1 MLSPARS
8 ALLVFTLSGVAALAA
23 TTTVGYQLSQSQIN
37 DIIQKFAAKE
47 SEFAKARGNYTYRQS
62 VKVETLD
69 ESGTPDGK
77 WELVSD
83 IIFTPDGKRTEK
95 VVYAPMSTLE
105 RILLTPQ
112 DMQDLRD
119 VQPFVLTSDQIGD
132 YYVNYLGHEQVD
144 EVPCYVFSV
153 KPKKLESGKRYFEGQ
168 IWVDDKYLQIVKTD
182 GRGIGHLSKSEE
194 KSNKFPRFQTYR
206 EQIDG
211 KYWFP
216 VYTYANDTLNFEADP
231 VRVKMV
237 VQYKDYKQFG
247 SDVNIR
253 YADDTND
260 KGAAGKAAPAEE
272 LAPPLAQQPASTKK
286 KR

>member
-1 MLSPARS
+1 MLRS
-8 ALLVFTLSGVAALAA
+8 ALLVSTVSVVSALAA
-23 TTTVGYQLSQSQIN
+23 TTTTGYQLTQSQIN
-37 DIIQKFAAKE
+37 DIVAKFSAKE
-47 SEFAKARGNYTYRQS
+47 SEFAKARGNYTYRQT

-77 WELVSD
+77 WQVTSD

-95 VVYAPMSTLE
+95 VVNAPVSTLE

-119 VQPFVLTSDQIGD
+119 VQPFVLTSDQVGEYFI
-132 YYVNYLGHEQVD
+132 NYLGHEQVD

-153 KPKKLESGKRYFEGQ
+153 KPKKLDTGKRYFEGQ

-194 KSNKFPRFQTYR
+194 KNNKFPRFQTYR
-206 EQIDG
+206 AQIDG

-216 VYTYANDTLNFEADP
+216 VYTFADDTLNFEQES

-237 VQYKDYKQFG
+237 MQYKDYKQFG
-247 SDVNIR
+247 TDVNIR
-253 YADDTND
+253 YGDETDNSKTDGNGS
-260 KGAAGKAAPAEE
+260 KGDE
-272 LAPPLAQQPASTKK
+272 LAPLTTRPPAGKPKK
-286 KR
+286 

>member
-1 MLSPARS
+1 MLTSAR
-8 ALLVFTLSGVAALAA
+8 LVFVACAISATSGMAA
-23 TTTVGYQLSQSQIN
+23 TTTAGYQLSQSQID

-69 ESGTPDGK
+69 DSGNPDGK

-119 VQPFVLTSDQIGD
+119 VQPFVLTSDEIGD
-132 YYVNYLGHEQVD
+132 YFVNYLGHEQVD
-144 EVPCYVFSV
+144 EVPCYVFAV
-153 KPKKLESGKRYFEGQ
+153 KPKKLDRGKRYFEGQ

-182 GRGIGHLSKSEE
+182 GKGIGYLSRSEQ
-194 KSNKFPRFQTYR
+194 KSNKFPKFQTYR

-216 VYTYANDTLNFEADP
+216 VYTYANDTLDFDNGASP
-231 VRVKMV
+231 VRIKMV
-237 VQYKDYKQFG
+237 VQYKDYKQFK
-247 SDVNIR
+247 SETIIK
-253 YADDTND
+253 YADDTN
-260 KGAAGKAAPAEE
+260 APKDQDSQGEQ
-272 LAPPLAQQPASTKK
+272 LAPLLAHPVDNGKK
-286 KR
+286 K

>member
-1 MLSPARS
+1 M
-8 ALLVFTLSGVAALAA
+8 AA
-23 TTTVGYQLSQSQIN
+23 TTTNGYQLTQSQIN
-37 DIIQKFAAKE
+37 DIITKFAAKE
-47 SEFAKARGNYTYRQS
+47 SEFAKARGNYTYRQT

-77 WELVSD
+77 WQITSD

-95 VVYAPMSTLE
+95 VVYAPVNTLE

-119 VQPFVLTSDQIGD
+119 VQPFVLTSDEVGD
-132 YYVNYLGHEQVD
+132 YFINYLGHEQVD

-153 KPKKLESGKRYFEGQ
+153 KPKKMQPGKRYFEGQ

-182 GRGIGHLSKSEE
+182 GRGLGLMSKSEA
-194 KSNKFPRFQTYR
+194 KNNKFPRFQTYR
-206 EQIDG
+206 AQIDG

-216 VYTYANDTLNFEADP
+216 VYTFADDTLNFEQES

-237 VQYKDYKQFG
+237 MQYKDYKKFG
-247 SDVNIR
+247 ADVNIR
-253 YADDTND
+253 YGDETDNAKPDANSSN
-260 KGAAGKAAPAEE
+260 GEE
-272 LAPPLAQQPASTKK
+272 LAPLTTQPPVRKQKK
-286 KR
+286 

>member
-1 MLSPARS
+1 MLTSARF
-8 ALLVFTLSGVAALAA
+8 ALAAFSVFAVSGMAA
-23 TTTVGYQLSQSQIN
+23 TTTVGHELTQTQID

-69 ESGTPDGK
+69 EAGNPDGK

-83 IIFTPDGKRTEK
+83 IIFTPDGKRAEK
-95 VVYAPMSTLE
+95 VVYAPMNTLQ

-132 YYVNYLGHEQVD
+132 YFVNYLGHEQVD

-153 KPKKLESGKRYFEGQ
+153 KPKKLDRGKRYFEGT
-168 IWVDDKYLQIVKTD
+168 IWVDDKFLQIVKTD
-182 GRGIGHLSKSEE
+182 GRGVGYLSRSEQ
-194 KSNKFPRFQTYR
+194 KNNKFPKFQTYR

-216 VYTYANDTLNFEADP
+216 VYTFANDTLDFENES
-231 VRVKMV
+231 VRLKMV
-237 VQYKDYKQFG
+237 VQYKDYKQFKTETT
-247 SDVNIR
+247 IK
-253 YADDTND
+253 YADDTNSNSKD
-260 KGAAGKAAPAEE
+260 TSSQGEE
-272 LAPPLAQQPASTKK
+272 LAPLLAHPVNKTK
-286 KR
+286 

>member
-119 VQPFVLTSDQIGD
+119 VQPFVLTSDEVGD
-132 YYVNYLGHEQVD
+132 YFINYLGHEQVD

-153 KPKKLESGKRYFEGQ
+153 KPKKMQPGKRYFEGQ

-182 GRGIGHLSKSEE
+182 GRGLGLMSKSEA
-194 KSNKFPRFQTYR
+194 KNNKFPRFQTYR
-206 EQIDG
+206 AQIDG

-216 VYTYANDTLNFEADP
+216 VYTFADDTLNFEQES

-237 VQYKDYKQFG
+237 MQYKDYKQFK

-253 YADDTND
+253 YADDTDTKNPSTD
-260 KGAAGKAAPAEE
+260 QATGEE

-286 KR
+286 K

>member
-1 MLSPARS
+1 MLSPARTTFM
-8 ALLVFTLSGVAALAA
+8 AFVLAGLPALAA
-23 TTTVGYQLSQSQIN
+23 TTTTGYQLNQSQIN

-47 SEFAKARGNYTYRQS
+47 SEFAKARSNYTYRQS

-69 ESGTPDGK
+69 DSGTPDGK
-77 WELVSD
+77 WQIDSD

-95 VVYAPMSTLE
+95 VVYAPMNTLE

-153 KPKKLESGKRYFEGQ
+153 KPKKLEPGRRYFEGQ

-182 GRGIGHLSKSEE
+182 GRGIGQLKKSEE
-194 KSNKFPRFQTYR
+194 KNNKFPRFQTYR

-216 VYTYANDTLNFEADP
+216 VYTYANDTLNFEQEA
-231 VRVKMV
+231 VRIKMV
-237 VQYKDYKQFG
+237 VQYKDYKQFK

-253 YADDTND
+253 YADDTDNKSTPD
-260 KGAAGKAAPAEE
+260 AQAPTEQ
-272 LAPPLAQQPASTKK
+272 LAPLLAEPAHSNSKK
-286 KR
+286 K

>member
-1 MLSPARS
+1 MLNSARS
-8 ALLVFTLSGVAALAA
+8 AAIVFAFSAISGMAA
-23 TTTVGYQLSQSQIN
+23 TTTVGHELSQSQID

-69 ESGTPDGK
+69 AGGNPDGK
-77 WELVSD
+77 WEIVSD
-83 IIFTPDGKRTEK
+83 IIFTPDGTRTEK
-95 VVYAPMSTLE
+95 VVYAPMNTLE

-119 VQPFVLTSDQIGD
+119 VQPFVLTSEQIGD

-153 KPKKLESGKRYFEGQ
+153 KPKKLDKGKRYFEGQ
-168 IWVDDKYLQIVKTD
+168 IWVDDKFLQIVKSD
-182 GRGIGHLSKSEE
+182 GRAIGYLSRSEQ

-206 EQIDG
+206 QQIDG

-216 VYTYANDTLNFEADP
+216 VYTAANDTLNFEQES

-237 VQYKDYKQFG
+237 VQYKDYKQFKTQTT
-247 SDVNIR
+247 IR
-253 YADDTND
+253 YADDTNTTNKD
-260 KGAAGKAAPAEE
+260 DNAQGEQ
-272 LAPPLAQQPASTKK
+272 LAPLLAHPVDNGTKK
-286 KR
+286 Q

>member
-8 ALLVFTLSGVAALAA
+8 FLLAVSLSGVAAFAA
-23 TTTVGYQLSQSQIN
+23 TTTVGYQLSQSQID

-83 IIFTPDGKRTEK
+83 IIFTPEGKRTEK
-95 VVYAPMSTLE
+95 VVRAPMSTLE

-119 VQPFVLTSDQIGD
+119 VQPFVLTSDQIAD
-132 YYVNYLGHEQVD
+132 YSIHYLGHEQVD
-144 EVPCYVFSV
+144 EVPCYVFAV
-153 KPKKLESGKRYFEGQ
+153 KPKKLDPGKRYFEGQ
-168 IWVDDKYLQIVKTD
+168 IWVDDKYLQIVKSD

-194 KSNKFPRFQTYR
+194 KNNKFPRFQTYR

-216 VYTYANDTLNFEADP
+216 VYTAANDTLNFEADS

-247 SDVNIR
+247 ADVNIR
-253 YADDTND
+253 YADDTDN
-260 KGAAGKAAPAEE
+260 KGAAGEKAAGEE
-272 LAPPLAQQPASTKK
+272 LAPPLAQQPTPGKK
-286 KR
+286 KK

>member
-1 MLSPARS
+1 MLNPSRS
-8 ALLVFTLSGVAALAA
+8 VLLVIAFSGLSALAA
-23 TTTVGYQLSQSQIN
+23 TTTTGYQLSPTQIS
-37 DIIQKFAAKE
+37 DIIQKFASKE

-69 ESGTPDGK
+69 ETGTVDGK
-77 WELVSD
+77 WQLTSD

-95 VVYAPMSTLE
+95 VVYAPMNTLE

-132 YYVNYLGHEQVD
+132 YSVHYLGHEQVD

-153 KPKKLESGKRYFEGQ
+153 KPKKLDPGKRYFEGQ

-182 GRGIGHLSKSEE
+182 GRGIGQLKKSEE
-194 KSNKFPRFQTYR
+194 KNNKFPRFQTYR

-216 VYTYANDTLNFEADP
+216 VYTFADDTLNFEAEP

-237 VQYKDYKQFG
+237 VQYKDYKQFK

-253 YADDTND
+253 YADDTD
-260 KGAAGKAAPAEE
+260 TKAAPGAKAQGEE
-272 LAPPLAQQPASTKK
+272 LAPPLAQQPASRKK
-286 KR
+286 

>member
-1 MLSPARS
+1 MLTPARL
-8 ALLVFTLSGVAALAA
+8 AVPLLAFAISGVAA
-23 TTTVGYQLSQSQIN
+23 TTTAGYQLSQSQID

-47 SEFAKARGNYTYRQS
+47 TEFAKARGNYTYRQS

-69 ESGTPDGK
+69 GSGEPDGK

-83 IIFTPDGKRTEK
+83 IIFTPDGKRTER

-119 VQPFVLTSDQIGD
+119 VQPFVLTSDSIGD
-132 YYVNYLGHEQVD
+132 YFVNYLGHEQVD

-153 KPKKLESGKRYFEGQ
+153 KPKKLDRGKRYFEGQ

-182 GRGIGHLSKSEE
+182 GKGIGYLSRSEQ
-194 KSNKFPRFQTYR
+194 KSNKFPKFQTYR

-216 VYTYANDTLNFEADP
+216 VYTYANDTLDFDNGADA
-231 VRVKMV
+231 VRIKMV
-237 VQYKDYKQFG
+237 VQYKDYKQFK
-247 SDVNIR
+247 SETTIH
-253 YADDTND
+253 YADDTNNPSKD
-260 KGAAGKAAPAEE
+260 DANQGEE
-272 LAPPLAQQPASTKK
+272 LAPLLAHPADTGKK
-286 KR
+286 K